1 MGGIAQ
7 LVERLNGI
15 QEVRSSTLLTST
27 TLAELVKKFLKFII
41 GVFLLP
47 LCWAFSRFFFSLLQT
62 LPAGTSG
69 WMTWALPAGFMV
81 SVLGFFLLPRLFRTY
96 VLAHE
101 LTHAVWGM
109 LMGAKVGKMKVGK
122 TGGHVMLSKSNF
134 IISLAPYFFPFYTG
148 LVIALWYGA
157 GFFWDISRYEPWWLA
172 AIGLTW
178 GFHITFTVYLLS
190 QRQPDVQ
197 ENGRLF
203 SYVIIYLANLFFV
216 TIWIIAVGT
225 PTFRGAWGL
234 LFPDVLAVYSG
245 VWGVVLTTGERL
257 RPLLSGVAK

>member
-1 MGGIAQ
+1 VMFFG
-7 LVERLNGI
+7 V
-15 QEVRSSTLLTST
+15 ST
-27 TLAELVKKFLKFII
+27 TIEPANFSLVKKFMKFII

-47 LCWAFSRFFFSLLQT
+47 LCWAFSRVLFSLLQA
-62 LPAGTSG
+62 LPAETSG
-69 WMTWALPAGFMV
+69 LMTWALPAGFAV
-81 SVLGFFLLPRLFRTY
+81 SVLGFFLLPRPFRTY

-148 LVIALWYGA
+148 LVIVLWYGA

-216 TIWIIAVGT
+216 AIWIIAIGT
-225 PTFRGAWGL
+225 PTFRGAWGFI
-234 LFPDVLAVYSG
+234 FPETLAVYSG
-245 VWGVVLTTGERL
+245 VWGAVLVAAERL
-257 RPLLSGVAK
+257 RPLLSGVVK